1 MKFSNYHWRILY
13 MFCECCKQEL
23 MSVCLFVFMG
33 SWMSGVTLL
42 HNLIWP
48 ADDGELFIT
57 LSPRCVVFLLWIW
70 YISNYV
76 NDVSDRI
83 IWFPPGVYGKF
94 NEKNYKRVNIYVYCS
109 QRNTHRNWMY
119 RGQVLLL
126 FRRTTSVLILTFKI
140 KKRMKE
146 QGLG

>member
-1 MKFSNYHWRILY
+1 MFYLNSSFSNYVNSFEFIFWCVFISTYSSFTEYKVLSTKMKFSNYHWRILY

-83 IWFPPGVYGKF
+83 IWFPPGGV
-94 NEKNYKRVNIYVYCS
+94 
-109 QRNTHRNWMY
+109 W
-119 RGQVLLL
+119 
-126 FRRTTSVLILTFKI
+126 KI
-140 KKRMKE
+140 
-146 QGLG
+146 